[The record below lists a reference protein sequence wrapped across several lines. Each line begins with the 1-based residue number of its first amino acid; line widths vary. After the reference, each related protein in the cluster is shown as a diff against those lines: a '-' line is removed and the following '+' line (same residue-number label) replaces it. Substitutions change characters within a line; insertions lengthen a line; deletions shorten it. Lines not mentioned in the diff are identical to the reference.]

1 MVCPQVHPGACTC
14 THCVGMAVPPA
25 SRRFRHDPLVEPGA
39 RATVASHR
47 RITWMGAR
55 ILSDTRLADMA
66 AVVLRLRLLSGD
78 QIDVTYEEPDAVDDE
93 VINHVL
99 ATFAEDAGALHCTHG
114 DRLIVVFGRGVAAVE
129 VAPRGAVL

>member
-1 MVCPQVHPGACTC
+1 MQTPSGPPRALAPT
-14 THCVGMAVPPA
+14 TYCVGVAVSPA

-66 AVVLRLRLLSGD
+66 AVVLRLRLVSGD
-78 QIDVTYEEPDAVDDE
+78 QID
-93 VINHVL
+93 
-99 ATFAEDAGALHCTHG
+99 AT
-114 DRLIVVFGRGVAAVE
+114 
-129 VAPRGAVL
+129 